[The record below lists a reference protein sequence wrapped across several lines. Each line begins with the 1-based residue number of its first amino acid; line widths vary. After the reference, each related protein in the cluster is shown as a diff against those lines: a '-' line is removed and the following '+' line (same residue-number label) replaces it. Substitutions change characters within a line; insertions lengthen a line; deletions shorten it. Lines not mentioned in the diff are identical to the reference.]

1 MRREAIKFITLG
13 CKVNQ
18 AESEALASFAGAG
31 AGLETRLASKKPGD
45 ICVINTCC
53 VTQKAAMQ
61 SRQAIR
67 KAIRRHPGATIIATG
82 CYAQMAPDAIQAI
95 EGVDYIVGQ
104 ADKHRIFEIIGAE
117 PATTDGAP
125 VVVNPS
131 ILEKRPFNRM
141 PAPAF
146 GGRTRPFLKVQDGC
160 NAYCTYCIVPY
171 SRGRSR
177 SLPPEQ
183 AIAELDSLIQ
193 KGAKEI
199 VLTGIHLGRWGA
211 DLPGS
216 PGLYHLIERLL
227 ARPGLKRIRLSS
239 LEPTEITDA
248 LLDLIDASPKICRHF
263 HIPLQSGD
271 AGILKRMNRHCPPEQ
286 FAETVG
292 KIRERFDDAAIGA
305 DVMVGFPGETDASFE
320 NTRALIDRLPL
331 TYLHVFPFSPR
342 PPAPAAKYPD
352 PVPAGLIRQRAQV
365 LSTLGKTK
373 KEDFFKEMK
382 GRILD
387 VIVED
392 VIVEKKTGDPDLCVK
407 GLSSNYIPVYIQ
419 RCDNIHINQIVPCLV
434 TDTDRAL
441 SVSGIAQKG
450 KHRDIESLDPWD
462 APGGGCA
469 GGDALHHKPVPMQK

>member
-31 AGLETRLASKKPGD
+31 AGLETGLDSKRPGD

-67 KAIRRHPGATIIATG
+67 KAIRRYPGATIIATG

-95 EGVDYIVGQ
+95 KGVDYIVGQ

-117 PATTDGAP
+117 RAKTGGAP

-160 NAYCTYCIVPY
+160 NAYCAYCIVPY

-193 KGAKEI
+193 KGATEL

-216 PGLYHLIERLL
+216 PGLYNLLEHML

-248 LLDLIDASPKICRHF
+248 LLDLMDASPKICRHF

-271 AGILKRMNRHCPPEQ
+271 AGILKRMNRHYSPEQ

-292 KIRERFDDAAIGA
+292 KIRERFGDAAIGA
-305 DVMVGFPGETDASFE
+305 DVMAGFPGETDASFE
-320 NTRALIDRLPL
+320 NTRALIERLPI

-342 PPAPAAKYPD
+342 PPAPAANDPD
-352 PVPAGLIRQRAQV
+352 QVPAGLIQQRAQA
-365 LSTLGKTK
+365 LSALGKTK
-373 KEDFFKEMK
+373 KENFFKEMK

-387 VIVED
+387 VIVE
-392 VIVEKKTGDPDLCVK
+392 KKTDDPDLCFK

-419 RCDNIHINQIVPCLV
+419 RCGNIHINQIVPCLV
-434 TDTDRAL
+434 THTDRSLA
-441 SVSGIAQKG
+441 VSGIAQKG
-450 KHRDIESLDPWD
+450 RHRDIESLDPWD
-462 APGGGCA
+462 APGNAPGEWAGIGG
-469 GGDALHHKPVPMQK
+469 

>member
-1 MRREAIKFITLG
+1 MTREPIKFITLG

-31 AGLETRLASKKPGD
+31 AGAGANADAGFETRFASNRPGD
-45 ICVINTCC
+45 ICVVNTCC

-117 PATTDGAP
+117 PAKTDGAP

-131 ILEKRPFNRM
+131 IIEKRPFNRM

-216 PGLYHLIERLL
+216 PGLYRLLEHML
-227 ARPGLKRIRLSS
+227 ARPGLKRVRLSS

-248 LLDLIDASPKICRHF
+248 LLDLIDTSPKICRHF

-271 AGILKRMNRHCPPEQ
+271 AGILKRMNRHYQPEQ
-286 FAETVG
+286 FAETVE

-305 DVMVGFPGETDASFE
+305 DVMAGFPGETDVSFE
-320 NTRALIDRLPL
+320 NTRALIERLPV

-342 PPAPAAKYPD
+342 PPAPAANYPD
-352 PVPAGLIRQRAQV
+352 SVPAGLIQQRAQV

-373 KEDFFKEMK
+373 KENFFKEMK
-382 GRILD
+382 GRTL
-387 VIVED
+387 D

-419 RCDNIHINQIVPCLV
+419 SCGNIHINQIVPCLV
-434 TDTDRAL
+434 TDTDRAI
-441 SVSGIAQKG
+441 SVSGVAQKG

-462 APGGGCA
+462 AAGGCA
-469 GGDALHHKPVPMQK
+469 SP